1 MASRSD
7 DGKSGGRSTTIVDV
21 SAIPIKVPETEFWGG
36 KGEEAL
42 KARQTETDYVMLPG
56 WTGLYS
62 SKVETC
68 LVRIETLSGLVGY
81 GEGQTPIGPEVTA
94 TIVERVLRPV
104 LVGQDA
110 TRIGVLRRKMYN
122 SLYGRGHYTGYLV
135 DAVAS
140 ADTALWDIKGKAL
153 DRPICDLLG
162 GAFRTRVPV
171 YVSGVK
177 GDSVDEQIADARAY
191 IGRGFRAIKL
201 FFFEGIEKDPARFR
215 RIRDA
220 LGEEATVMVDVL
232 WAYDLAAA
240 IRMGQALE
248 ETNGAWLEAA
258 MHPEDLAGHAE
269 LARVLRVAVASGET
283 DRTRYQ
289 FLRQFQLRALDIA
302 QPDAG
307 RCGVTEGKAI
317 AELAEAYNIPLTM
330 HTGMASAVAIA
341 TSLQLAASIPDC
353 WYQEFQPFVH
363 EVANRFVKTP
373 IVCEQG
379 HYEVPMRPGLGIEID
394 EPALR
399 EHEASFRPAAPTGR
413 RRAT

>member
-1 MASRSD
+1 M
-7 DGKSGGRSTTIVDV
+7 
-21 SAIPIKVPETEFWGG
+21 
-36 KGEEAL
+36 
-42 KARQTETDYVMLPG
+42 
-56 WTGLYS
+56 
-62 SKVETC
+62 
-68 LVRIETLSGLVGY
+68 
-81 GEGQTPIGPEVTA
+81 
-94 TIVERVLRPV
+94 
-104 LVGQDA
+104 
-110 TRIGVLRRKMYN
+110 
-122 SLYGRGHYTGYLV
+122 
-135 DAVAS
+135 AS

-201 FFFEGIEKDPARFR
+201 FFFEGIEKDLARFR
-215 RIRDA
+215 RIRGA

-379 HYEVPMRPGLGIEID
+379 HYEVPMR
-394 EPALR
+394 A
-399 EHEASFRPAAPTGR
+399 
-413 RRAT
+413 